1 MIKVA
6 QIITRLIQGGAQ
18 AHVVELC
25 DFLRRDGRFD
35 VTLVAGPPLGPEGEL
50 VSRARSLGIEP
61 VIVDSLR
68 RAISPWRDWRAGRD
82 LRRLLADRRPDVVHT
97 HSAKAGV
104 LGRRAAAAVGV
115 PKIFHTIH
123 GMPFHPD
130 QSVFV
135 RELGAW
141 FERRAA
147 RVSTRLI
154 CVGAAMRDAVTFW
167 DIAPHEKVEVIPC
180 GVDLA
185 KFDGRHATRA
195 ELGLPEGA
203 WLVATVS
210 RLAVGK
216 GHESLIR
223 AAARAR
229 VPGLHLVFVG
239 DGELRSRLEAVAAE
253 TGVPTT
259 FAGMVPPERVPAYLA
274 VADVVAHPST
284 REGMPLALLEGAL
297 AQRPLI
303 ALDADGAKEI
313 VRHGDNGILC
323 AADGLAEALTE
334 MRARYERYAAGA
346 RAGTGDLRLRYDKEK
361 TLARV
366 AHLYVG

>member
-1 MIKVA
+1 MIRVV

-25 DFLRRDGRFD
+25 DFLKRDGRFD
-35 VTLVAGPPLGPEGEL
+35 VTLIAGPPRGPEGEL
-50 VSRARSLGIEP
+50 VTRARSLGIEP

-68 RAISPWRDWRAGRD
+68 RAVNPWHDWRAGRG
-82 LRRLLADRRPDVVHT
+82 LRRLLGDLKPDIVHT

-104 LGRRAAAAVGV
+104 LGRRAAAAVGA
-115 PKIFHTIH
+115 PKIFHTVH

-141 FERRAA
+141 FERRGA
-147 RVSTRLI
+147 RVCTKLI
-154 CVGAAMRDAVTFW
+154 CVGTAMRDAVTFW
-167 DIAPHEKVEVIPC
+167 DIAPHEKIEVIPC

-185 KFDGRHATRA
+185 KFEARHVGRS
-195 ELGLPEGA
+195 ELNLPEGF
-203 WLVATVS
+203 LVVTVS

-216 GHESLIR
+216 GHALLID
-223 AAARAR
+223 AAAEAR
-229 VPGLHLVFVG
+229 VPALHLVFVG
-239 DGELRSRLEAVAAE
+239 DGELLDDLRERAE
-253 TGVPTT
+253 RRNVPLTVT
-259 FAGMVPPERVPAYLA
+259 GMVPPERVPQFLA
-274 VADVVAHPST
+274 VADVVAHPSF

-303 ALDADGAKEI
+303 ALDIDGAREI
-313 VRHGDNGILC
+313 VRDGENGILC
-323 AADGLAEALTE
+323 APDRLAPALIE
-334 MRARYERYAAGA
+334 MHANYERFA
-346 RAGTGDLRLRYDKEK
+346 RAARGGVGDLRLRFDKEK

-366 AHLYVG
+366 AHLYAM